1 MIFSFFK
8 KRKLKQEE
16 QTAKNAAPKEVS
28 INEIDNA
35 DTLFL
40 KLSHVSAAQ
49 EEKKLCIR
57 IATLC
62 NEGKIEINDIKQNIS
77 QIERLLQISLLLE
90 KNDAL
95 ATLCPT
101 ANEVFFLQ
109 FAQEGFTAK
118 SRKQA
123 FDHLSNA
130 QSFEKLM
137 TLSKGKDKTIFRAA
151 QEKVTKQLQAQQA
164 ADQIKNEVMHNLD
177 QINNLAASTYA
188 PQYEAK
194 LGLIIQTWLHN
205 IENDDTRYH
214 PSGSQLTHFEQSK
227 LACED
232 TIIQQNE
239 IKNPTKTVAT
249 LNTPTQTVEVEVEVV
264 AAVAIPITLD
274 SEKEALLIKQCSN
287 ACIDLL
293 DTQNDEAFASLDT
306 LFIEAFKENLSASAL
321 NQLTR
326 LQKFAQAEQTLTR
339 LVSQWIEQNIDE
351 SQASDELDQW
361 FKTLPSEIKQSNHD
375 SIVKAQSAINERK
388 KAFQEKQA
396 EQKEAIDELF
406 SLFRRGFSAINSG
419 QVRRSAGIN
428 KGIEDQLEKIDLD
441 KAPNTLNKKLEEF
454 NEKLAKL
461 QDWHEYATEPKKL
474 ELITKM
480 EKLINCGINPEL
492 LANKVKDLQ
501 SQWKQLSQG
510 SSNKHQELWEQFN
523 EHAQKAY
530 EPCKSFFDELGQLR
544 KTNLEQ
550 RQKMVTELQSYIENI
565 DWTSADFKQVIILLR
580 TAKEQWQVFS
590 PVERSANQNVQRD
603 FNICIKTIQK
613 QLDSEFADN
622 QEIKESLINKAQAAL
637 LIEHARESVEEIKK
651 LQQQWKNVGLVERK
665 TEQKLWESFRKHCD
679 AVFEKR
685 NIQSKEFKQQIN
697 DNLKIAN
704 DICEKLESVIKTQ
717 PLDLAA
723 AEELQEQFKQ
733 VGILPKQS
741 IEVTQKRFKSAVES
755 IITVH
760 HDSRIAKQEEKW
772 INIESLAKQ
781 VEACEEAWLNESTYE
796 HLLDQLKIDNQTI
809 KTLPFDIVAFES
821 RLDRV
826 LENHITEI
834 DHCESTLN
842 EICVRSEIL
851 ANIDSPE
858 SQQTVRMHLQVERL
872 KNDFGQTENIREQLD
887 ELTCQWYALGPIA
900 EEIRAPLKAR
910 FKLCRDAIIE

>member
-8 KRKLKQEE
+8 KRKLKQESATVKN
-16 QTAKNAAPKEVS
+16 TAAKEVS
-28 INEIDNA
+28 INEIDHA
-35 DTLFL
+35 ETLFL

-62 NEGKIEINDIKQNIS
+62 NEGKIELNDIKQNIS
-77 QIERLLQISLLLE
+77 QIERLLQISLLID
-90 KNDAL
+90 NSDAL
-95 ATLCPT
+95 LTLCPT
-101 ANEVFFLQ
+101 VNEDFFLQ
-109 FAQEGFTAK
+109 FSQEGFTAK
-118 SRKQA
+118 SRKQS
-123 FDHLSNA
+123 FDQLTSIE
-130 QSFEKLM
+130 SFKKLM
-137 TLSKGKDKTIFRAA
+137 TLAKGKDKTIFRAA
-151 QEKVTKQLQAQQA
+151 QEKVAIQLEAQQA
-164 ADQIKNEVMHNLD
+164 DDQIKKEVTHNLD

-194 LGLIIQTWLHN
+194 LGLIIKTWLQN
-205 IENDDTRYH
+205 IDNADSRYH
-214 PSGSQLTHFEQSK
+214 PSVSQLSQFEHSK
-227 LACED
+227 LTCD
-232 TIIQQNE
+232 NTITTQNKIE
-239 IKNPTKTVAT
+239 NPTKAETK
-249 LNTPTQTVEVEVEVV
+249 VETKAVSEQ
-264 AAVAIPITLD
+264 AAVIDVVEEPLILD
-274 SEKEALLIKQCSN
+274 NEKEALLIKQCSD

-293 DTQNDEAFASLDT
+293 DNQNDEAFARLDN
-306 LFIEAFKENLSASAL
+306 LFVEAFKETLSASAM

-339 LVSQWIEQNIDE
+339 LISQWIEQNINE
-351 SQASDELDQW
+351 SQASDELDHW
-361 FKTLPSEIKQSNHD
+361 FKALPSEIKQSNHD
-375 SIVKAQSAINERK
+375 SIVKAQSAIDERK
-388 KAFQEKQA
+388 KAFQEKQT

-441 KAPNTLNKKLEEF
+441 KAPNMLNKKLEEF

-474 ELITKM
+474 ELIIKM

-510 SSNKHQELWEQFN
+510 SSNKHQGLWEQFN

-544 KTNLEQ
+544 QTNLEQ
-550 RQKMVTELQSYIENI
+550 RKKMVSELQSYIENI
-565 DWTSADFKQVIILLR
+565 NWLTADFKQVIILLR
-580 TAKEQWQVFS
+580 TAKEQWQTFS
-590 PVERSANQNVQRD
+590 PVERSASQSVQHD
-603 FNICIKTIQK
+603 FNTCIKMIQK

-622 QEIKESLINKAQAAL
+622 QEIKESLISKAQAAL
-637 LIEHARESVEEIKK
+637 LIEHARDSVEEIKK

-697 DNLKIAN
+697 DNLKTAN
-704 DICEKLESVIKTQ
+704 DICTKLEDLIKTQ
-717 PLDLAA
+717 PLDLTA

-733 VGILPKQS
+733 VGMLPKQS
-741 IEVTQKRFKSAVES
+741 IEVTQNRFKTANEL

-772 INIESLAKQ
+772 INLESLAKQ

-796 HLLDQLKIDNQTI
+796 HLLDQLKLDNQSI
-809 KTLPFDIVAFES
+809 KTLPFDIIAFES

-842 EICVRSEIL
+842 EICVRTEIL

-858 SQQTVRMHLQVERL
+858 TQQALRMHLQVERL
-872 KNDFGQTENIREQLD
+872 KNDFGQTENVREQLD
-887 ELTCQWYALGPIA
+887 VLTRQWFALGPIA
-900 EEIRAPLKAR
+900 EEVRAPLNVR
-910 FKLCRDAIIE
+910 FKLCRDAIID